1 MATIDQIEEFSRFAK
16 QLSEKE
22 GKELP
27 LDVIFDRW
35 HEEAFQDE
43 DLLRIQASVRDYE
56 NGERGQPAEEVL
68 TEFRAERAAGKNK

>member
-16 QLSEKE
+16 LLSEKE

-35 HEEAFQDE
+35 HEEAFRND
-43 DLLRIQASVRDYE
+43 DLRRLQASVRDYE

-68 TEFRAERAAGKNK
+68 AEFRVERTAGKKK

>member
-1 MATIDQIEEFSRFAK
+1 MATIDQIEDFSRFAK

-35 HEEAFQDE
+35 HEEAFRDE
-43 DLLRIQASVRDYE
+43 DLLMIQASVRDYE

-68 TEFRAERAAGKNK
+68 AEFRAERTAGKNK